1 MTNIIS
7 MKPVTLSEVKEIIG
21 DSESKPELKDYLK
34 EFSKL
39 TKKQSDEI
47 IESLRKMNNA
57 KFKEEYIIK
66 VADLLPKNTENIV
79 KIFEDVS
86 LDEKEINEVLAIVKE
101 Y

>member
-7 MKPVTLSEVKEIIG
+7 MKPVTLAEVKDIIV
-21 DSESKPELKDYLK
+21 DLDSKPELKDYLK

-39 TKKQSDEI
+39 TRKQSDDI

-66 VADLLPKNTENIV
+66 VADLLPKNAESV
-79 KIFEDVS
+79 AKIFDDVS
-86 LDEKEINEVLAIVKE
+86 LDEKEINEVLTVVKE
-101 Y
+101 N